1 MIGSELVSIFDLE
14 VDLDSSHITM
24 YILDI
29 QSDAV
34 LLSQ

>member
-1 MIGSELVSIFDLE
+1 MIGSELVSIFDFE
-14 VDLDSSHITM
+14 VDLDSSRITI

-29 QSDAV
+29 QSDAF